1 MGISP
6 AAEDSSHQPEQTTEN
21 AKPRPQPPSDAS
33 LVQPE
38 PYCAEDKQKGLYFVV
53 RFPWGNASEQAGETM
68 NPYCVILWPEPL
80 VNPLSYPRT
89 KRFFLRAR
97 SADGAIQ
104 AALADNPHWRVIG
117 IEPKDLFAGLL
128 QGASSCPK
136 PCDWHA
142 A

>member
-1 MGISP
+1 
-6 AAEDSSHQPEQTTEN
+6 
-21 AKPRPQPPSDAS
+21 
-33 LVQPE
+33 VQPE
-38 PYCAEDKQKGLYFVV
+38 PYFGAGKQKGLYFVV
-53 RFPWGNASEQAGETM
+53 PFSWGNASEHAGEAM

-80 VNPLSYPRT
+80 VNPVSYPRT

-117 IEPKDLFAGLL
+117 IEPRDLFAGLL
-128 QGASSCPK
+128 QGVSSCPK
-136 PCDWHA
+136 PHDWHA

>member
-1 MGISP
+1 VIGESGI
-6 AAEDSSHQPEQTTEN
+6 APEQRTEN
-21 AKPRPQPPSDAS
+21 AEPRPQPPSDAS

-38 PYCAEDKQKGLYFVV
+38 RCFGEGKEKGLYLVEPFS
-53 RFPWGNASEQAGETM
+53 RGNASEQAGETV

-80 VNPLSYPRT
+80 VNPVSYPRT
-89 KRFFLRAR
+89 KRFFLRAP

-117 IEPKDLFAGLL
+117 IEPRDLFAGLL

-136 PCDWHA
+136 PHDWHA